1 LASFECLENSLATL
15 GLLAYR
21 YFFCLSD
28 LKGMAEEKS
37 LIGKFKDGM
46 EDREAELQILG
57 TFVRLGVVVW
67 SGFIISLNYL
77 PLPGMD
83 NKQNNDITFIT
94 FVFTSALATF
104 GIDTAKKKEH
114 KDKTNNTAQH
124 IIIETPIKI
133 EGVRDRKVTKV

>member
-1 LASFECLENSLATL
+1 
-15 GLLAYR
+15 
-21 YFFCLSD
+21 
-28 LKGMAEEKS
+28 MAEEKG

-104 GIDTAKKKEH
+104 GIDTAKKKDH
-114 KDKTNNTAQH
+114 KDKPSSATQH

-133 EGVRDRKVTKV
+133 EGVDNKTVTKV

>member
-1 LASFECLENSLATL
+1 MT
-15 GLLAYR
+15 
-21 YFFCLSD
+21 
-28 LKGMAEEKS
+28 EEKKG
-37 LIGKFKDGM
+37 LVAKLKDGIADK
-46 EDREAELQILG
+46 EEQLQVLG

-67 SGFIISLNYL
+67 SGFIISLNYI

-104 GIDTAKKKEH
+104 GIDTAKKKDH
-114 KDKTNNTAQH
+114 KDKPSSATQH

-133 EGVRDRKVTKV
+133 EGVDNKKVTKV

>member
-1 LASFECLENSLATL
+1 
-15 GLLAYR
+15 
-21 YFFCLSD
+21 
-28 LKGMAEEKS
+28 MAEEKKS
-37 LIGKFKDGM
+37 LVGKLKDGM
-46 EDREAELQILG
+46 ADKEEQIQVLG

-104 GIDTAKKKEH
+104 GIDTAKKKDH
-114 KDKTNNTAQH
+114 KDKPSSATQH

-133 EGVRDRKVTKV
+133 EGVDTNKVTKV

>member
-1 LASFECLENSLATL
+1 
-15 GLLAYR
+15 
-21 YFFCLSD
+21 
-28 LKGMAEEKS
+28 MAEEKS
-37 LIGKFKDGM
+37 LIGKLKEGVADK
-46 EDREAELQILG
+46 EEQLQVLG

-104 GIDTAKKKEH
+104 GIDTAKKKFDPNFHQAMTE
-114 KDKTNNTAQH
+114 
-124 IIIETPIKI
+124 IENDNVEAGTIVQEIQAGYMLGERLLRPSLVAVSKKSVKN
-133 EGVRDRKVTKV
+133 EEKNEKKK

>member
-1 LASFECLENSLATL
+1 
-15 GLLAYR
+15 
-21 YFFCLSD
+21 
-28 LKGMAEEKS
+28 MAEETKKS
-37 LIGKFKDGM
+37 LIGKLKDGVADK
-46 EDREAELQILG
+46 EEQIQVLG

-77 PLPGMD
+77 PLPGRTEE
-83 NKQNNDITFIT
+83 KNNDITFIT

-114 KDKTNNTAQH
+114 KDKSSGATQT

-133 EGVRDRKVTKV
+133 EGVDTKKVTKV

>member
-1 LASFECLENSLATL
+1 
-15 GLLAYR
+15 
-21 YFFCLSD
+21 
-28 LKGMAEEKS
+28 MAEEKS

-83 NKQNNDITFIT
+83 TKQNNDITFIT

-104 GIDTAKKKEH
+104 GIDTAKKKDH
-114 KDKTNNTAQH
+114 KDKPSSATQH

-133 EGVRDRKVTKV
+133 EGVDNKRVTKV

>member
-1 LASFECLENSLATL
+1 
-15 GLLAYR
+15 
-21 YFFCLSD
+21 
-28 LKGMAEEKS
+28 MAEEKG

-104 GIDTAKKKEH
+104 GIDTAKKKDH
-114 KDKTNNTAQH
+114 KDKPNGATQH

-133 EGVRDRKVTKV
+133 EGVDTKKVTKI

>member
-1 LASFECLENSLATL
+1 MT
-15 GLLAYR
+15 
-21 YFFCLSD
+21 
-28 LKGMAEEKS
+28 EEKKG
-37 LIGKFKDGM
+37 LVAKLKDGIADK
-46 EDREAELQILG
+46 EEQLQVLG

-67 SGFIISLNYL
+67 SGFIISLNYI

-104 GIDTAKKKEH
+104 GIDTAKKKDH
-114 KDKTNNTAQH
+114 KDKPSSATQH

-133 EGVRDRKVTKV
+133 EGVENKKVTKV

>member
-1 LASFECLENSLATL
+1 
-15 GLLAYR
+15 
-21 YFFCLSD
+21 
-28 LKGMAEEKS
+28 MAEEKKS
-37 LIGKFKDGM
+37 LIGKLKDGM
-46 EDREAELQILG
+46 EDREAELQVLG

-83 NKQNNDITFIT
+83 TKQNNDITFIT

-104 GIDTAKKKEH
+104 GIDTAKKKDH
-114 KDKTNNTAQH
+114 KDKASSATQH

-133 EGVRDRKVTKV
+133 EGVDNKKVTKI

>member
-1 LASFECLENSLATL
+1 
-15 GLLAYR
+15 
-21 YFFCLSD
+21 
-28 LKGMAEEKS
+28 MAEEKS
-37 LIGKFKDGM
+37 LIGKLKDGM
-46 EDREAELQILG
+46 EDREAELQVLG

-83 NKQNNDITFIT
+83 TKQNNDITFIT

-114 KDKTNNTAQH
+114 KDKNSSATQH

-133 EGVRDRKVTKV
+133 EGVDNKKVTKV

>member
-1 LASFECLENSLATL
+1 MT
-15 GLLAYR
+15 
-21 YFFCLSD
+21 
-28 LKGMAEEKS
+28 EEKKG
-37 LIGKFKDGM
+37 LVAKLKDGIADK
-46 EDREAELQILG
+46 EEQLQVLG

-67 SGFIISLNYL
+67 SGFIISLNYI

-104 GIDTAKKKEH
+104 GIDTAKKKDH
-114 KDKTNNTAQH
+114 KDKPSSATQH

-133 EGVRDRKVTKV
+133 EGVDNKRVTKV

>member
-1 LASFECLENSLATL
+1 MS
-15 GLLAYR
+15 
-21 YFFCLSD
+21 
-28 LKGMAEEKS
+28 EETKKS
-37 LIGKFKDGM
+37 LIGKLKDGM
-46 EDREAELQILG
+46 ADKEEQLQVLG

-104 GIDTAKKKEH
+104 GIDTAKKKDH
-114 KDKTNNTAQH
+114 KDKSSSATQH

-133 EGVRDRKVTKV
+133 EGVDNKKVTKV

>member
-1 LASFECLENSLATL
+1 
-15 GLLAYR
+15 
-21 YFFCLSD
+21 
-28 LKGMAEEKS
+28 MAEEKKS
-37 LIGKFKDGM
+37 LIGKLKDGM
-46 EDREAELQILG
+46 EDREAELQVLG

-83 NKQNNDITFIT
+83 TKQNNDITFIT

-114 KDKTNNTAQH
+114 KDKASSATQH

-133 EGVRDRKVTKV
+133 EGVDNKKVTKV

>member
-1 LASFECLENSLATL
+1 
-15 GLLAYR
+15 
-21 YFFCLSD
+21 
-28 LKGMAEEKS
+28 MAEEKS

-67 SGFIISLNYL
+67 SGFIISLNYI

-104 GIDTAKKKEH
+104 GIDTAKKKDH
-114 KDKTNNTAQH
+114 KEKPTGATQH

-133 EGVRDRKVTKV
+133 EGVDTNKVTKV

>member
-1 LASFECLENSLATL
+1 
-15 GLLAYR
+15 
-21 YFFCLSD
+21 
-28 LKGMAEEKS
+28 MAEEKS
-37 LIGKFKDGM
+37 LIGKLKDGIADK
-46 EDREAELQILG
+46 EEQLQVLG

-67 SGFIISLNYL
+67 SGFIISLNYI

-104 GIDTAKKKEH
+104 GIDTAKKKDH
-114 KDKTNNTAQH
+114 KDKPSSATQH

-133 EGVRDRKVTKV
+133 EGVDNKKVTKV

>member
-1 LASFECLENSLATL
+1 
-15 GLLAYR
+15 
-21 YFFCLSD
+21 
-28 LKGMAEEKS
+28 MAEEKS
-37 LIGKFKDGM
+37 LIGKLKDGVADK
-46 EDREAELQILG
+46 EEQLQVLG

-67 SGFIISLNYL
+67 SGFIISLNYV
-77 PLPGMD
+77 PLPGVD

-114 KDKTNNTAQH
+114 KDKTNGATQT

-133 EGVRDRKVTKV
+133 EGVDNKKVTKV

>member
-1 LASFECLENSLATL
+1 
-15 GLLAYR
+15 
-21 YFFCLSD
+21 
-28 LKGMAEEKS
+28 MAEEKN
-37 LIGKFKDGM
+37 LIGKLKEGVADK
-46 EDREAELQILG
+46 EEQLQVLG

-104 GIDTAKKKEH
+104 GIDTAKKKDH
-114 KDKTNNTAQH
+114 KDKINGATQH

-133 EGVRDRKVTKV
+133 EGADNQKVTKV

>member
-1 LASFECLENSLATL
+1 
-15 GLLAYR
+15 
-21 YFFCLSD
+21 
-28 LKGMAEEKS
+28 
-37 LIGKFKDGM
+37 M
-46 EDREAELQILG
+46 EDREAELQVLG

-83 NKQNNDITFIT
+83 TKQNNDITFIT

-114 KDKTNNTAQH
+114 KDKASSATQH

-133 EGVRDRKVTKV
+133 EGVDNKKVTKV

>member
-1 LASFECLENSLATL
+1 MTEDKKNLI
-15 GLLAYR
+15 
-21 YFFCLSD
+21 
-28 LKGMAEEKS
+28 EKIKS
-37 LIGKFKDGM
+37 GI
-46 EDREAELQILG
+46 EDQEQQIQILG

-77 PLPGMD
+77 PLPGMTEE
-83 NKQNNDITFIT
+83 KNNDITFIT

-114 KDKTNNTAQH
+114 KDKSSGATQT

-133 EGVRDRKVTKV
+133 EGVDTKKVTKV

>member
-1 LASFECLENSLATL
+1 
-15 GLLAYR
+15 
-21 YFFCLSD
+21 
-28 LKGMAEEKS
+28 MAEEKS

-114 KDKTNNTAQH
+114 KDKPTGATQH

-133 EGVRDRKVTKV
+133 EGVDNNKVTKV

>member
-1 LASFECLENSLATL
+1 
-15 GLLAYR
+15 
-21 YFFCLSD
+21 
-28 LKGMAEEKS
+28 MAEEKS

-83 NKQNNDITFIT
+83 NKQHNDITFIT

-104 GIDTAKKKEH
+104 GIDTAKKKDH
-114 KDKTNNTAQH
+114 KDKPSSATQH

-133 EGVRDRKVTKV
+133 EGVDNNKVTKV